1 MIFINTFK
9 AYSMKFLKNIC
20 TGMFSILLFLNS
32 ASAFA
37 GEETF
42 YRYRDLNV
50 NTPLPRLIAIGE
62 PCQISAYIKNEG
74 GYAGTTVANLF
85 INDYLV
91 DSKEVSLEPAE
102 EKKLVFEVVFS
113 KIQLHTITI
122 ANLPPYTLR
131 AYNAPP
137 VSPDVPFEEGILNP
151 VIFYSFEKGT
161 EKTVYDLSGHENHG
175 IIKGEIEWVDGIF
188 GRAIRT
194 NAPMGNYIEIPED
207 SSLSFAESSTLTI
220 MAWIYP
226 MDEKGYA
233 DILTKDDWTSLQ
245 VKANNAVLNFAAGGW
260 QRGEAFG
267 YVPKNWNRNWHH
279 VAGVCGEKTL
289 KVYVDGELMV
299 TKEISKPGVIGPTDK
314 PWNIGRNATN
324 TERFFNG
331 YIDEVKIYN
340 KALTQKEVLQM
351 MLYLK

>member
-122 ANLPPYTLR
+122 ANLPPL
-131 AYNAPP
+131 
-137 VSPDVPFEEGILNP
+137 
-151 VIFYSFEKGT
+151 
-161 EKTVYDLSGHENHG
+161 H
-175 IIKGEIEWVDGIF
+175 
-188 GRAIRT
+188 
-194 NAPMGNYIEIPED
+194 
-207 SSLSFAESSTLTI
+207 FA
-220 MAWIYP
+220 
-226 MDEKGYA
+226 
-233 DILTKDDWTSLQ
+233 SLQ
-245 VKANNAVLNFAAGGW
+245 
-260 QRGEAFG
+260 
-267 YVPKNWNRNWHH
+267 
-279 VAGVCGEKTL
+279 CTSCI
-289 KVYVDGELMV
+289 
-299 TKEISKPGVIGPTDK
+299 T
-314 PWNIGRNATN
+314 
-324 TERFFNG
+324 
-331 YIDEVKIYN
+331 
-340 KALTQKEVLQM
+340 
-351 MLYLK
+351 